1 MYKKYTKKQTVLLLC
16 GALAAA
22 VIVAV
27 LLLIICSRGEKTP
40 VLAESDDPYAL
51 LEKNTYDKSAF
62 FEENG
67 LKNYRFKDGEK
78 ALVGIDVSEHQEDI
92 DWSALSGK
100 IDFAFIR
107 VGYRGYEYG
116 LLNPDDRLHDNIS
129 GALKAKIPVGVYF
142 FSQAISEDE
151 AVAEAKYVIDSIKD
165 YNVTWP
171 VVYDMERLEN
181 ARAEALSAEERTRF
195 AGVFCSEIKK
205 AGYTPLI
212 YGNVNWLLYEIDMPS
227 LKNYGFW
234 LAEYDDLP
242 EFPYNFD
249 IWQYTDTGKIP
260 GVEGKFDLN
269 VSFKDFG
276 KAE

>member
-1 MYKKYTKKQTVLLLC
+1 
-16 GALAAA
+16 
-22 VIVAV
+22 
-27 LLLIICSRGEKTP
+27 
-40 VLAESDDPYAL
+40 
-51 LEKNTYDKSAF
+51 
-62 FEENG
+62 
-67 LKNYRFKDGEK
+67 
-78 ALVGIDVSEHQEDI
+78 
-92 DWSALSGK
+92 
-100 IDFAFIR
+100 
-107 VGYRGYEYG
+107 
-116 LLNPDDRLHDNIS
+116 
-129 GALKAKIPVGVYF
+129 
-142 FSQAISEDE
+142 
-151 AVAEAKYVIDSIKD
+151 
-165 YNVTWP
+165 
-171 VVYDMERLEN
+171 MERLEN

-212 YGNVNWLLYEIDMPS
+212 YGNVNWLLYEIDMPT

-260 GVEGKFDLN
+260 GVEGNFDLN